1 MLDDKKISKTS
12 LDELGEFGLIE
23 QIALRFPPKLTST
36 LQGIGDDAAV
46 IDYKDE
52 KTLVT
57 SEIFIEGIH
66 FRWDYMPLR
75 HLGYK
80 ITMATASD
88 LIAMNA
94 KPQQLLVNIALSN
107 RFTIEAV
114 DEIYNGIKYACD
126 QLKMDVVGGDTTSS
140 TRGLCVSL
148 TAIGSAK
155 EEKIL
160 YRKGAKPKDLL
171 VVTGDLGGAFLGLQ
185 VLEREAQVNKVNPN
199 NQPDFSNYTYLI
211 ERQLKPQARIDILEL
226 LKELDVQ
233 PTSMIDISDGLS
245 SEVLHLAKENGLGM
259 NIYEEK
265 IPLDPSTIRTAE
277 EFNINPITCALSGGE
292 DFELLFTIK
301 QKDFDKIKGN
311 PNFSIIGYVGE
322 EKEGSFLITKGNE
335 QKVPLVAQGWREQ
348 EA

>member
-23 QIALRFPPKLTST
+23 QIALGFPPKLTST

-185 VLEREAQVNKVNPN
+185 VLEREAQVNKVTLTISP
-199 NQPDFSNYTYLI
+199 
-211 ERQLKPQARIDILEL
+211 IL
-226 LKELDVQ
+226 V
-233 PTSMIDISDGLS
+233 
-245 SEVLHLAKENGLGM
+245 
-259 NIYEEK
+259 
-265 IPLDPSTIRTAE
+265 
-277 EFNINPITCALSGGE
+277 
-292 DFELLFTIK
+292 
-301 QKDFDKIKGN
+301 
-311 PNFSIIGYVGE
+311 IIH
-322 EKEGSFLITKGNE
+322 T
-335 QKVPLVAQGWREQ
+335 
-348 EA
+348 